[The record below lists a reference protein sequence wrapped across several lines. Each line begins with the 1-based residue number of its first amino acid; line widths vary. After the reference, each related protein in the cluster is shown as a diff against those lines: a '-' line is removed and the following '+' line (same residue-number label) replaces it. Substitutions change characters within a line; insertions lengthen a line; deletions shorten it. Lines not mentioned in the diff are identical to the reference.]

1 MDVVRAAEM
10 LTLNSSDLNSV
21 KPKSPGGPKSG
32 DIQKTTTIVM
42 SKHTLAPQAD
52 QVSDLVLKLKILERH
67 LMSCALVDF
76 FDIFRGVKIPLLN
89 FTLIA

>member
-1 MDVVRAAEM
+1 M
-10 LTLNSSDLNSV
+10 LTLNSSDTNAI

-52 QVSDLVLKLKILERH
+52 QVS
-67 LMSCALVDF
+67 SF
-76 FDIFRGVKIPLLN
+76 FF
-89 FTLIA
+89 LI

>member
-10 LTLNSSDLNSV
+10 LTLNSSETNTV

-52 QVSDLVLKLKILERH
+52 QVSLLSLIKKVEKLIYAVRCFSRFH
-67 LMSCALVDF
+67 LFIIYNF
-76 FDIFRGVKIPLLN
+76 FIITIVV
-89 FTLIA
+89 

>member
-1 MDVVRAAEM
+1 LDVVRAAEM
-10 LTLNSSDLNSV
+10 LTLNSTDSNSM

-52 QVSDLVLKLKILERH
+52 QVSVQMLRYKKYI
-67 LMSCALVDF
+67 
-76 FDIFRGVKIPLLN
+76 
-89 FTLIA
+89 

>member
-1 MDVVRAAEM
+1 MDFIYQLDFQVLDVVRAAEM
-10 LTLNSSDLNSV
+10 LTLNSTDSNSI

-52 QVSDLVLKLKILERH
+52 QVSVQKITYKKY
-67 LMSCALVDF
+67 
-76 FDIFRGVKIPLLN
+76 I
-89 FTLIA
+89 

>member
-1 MDVVRAAEM
+1 MYHFKVLDVVRAAEM
-10 LTLNSSDLNSV
+10 LTLNSTESNTI

-52 QVSDLVLKLKILERH
+52 QVSAHK
-67 LMSCALVDF
+67 F
-76 FDIFRGVKIPLLN
+76 
-89 FTLIA
+89 LI

>member
-1 MDVVRAAEM
+1 VRAAEM
-10 LTLNSSDLNSV
+10 LTLNSADLNSV

-52 QVSDLVLKLKILERH
+52 QVSVRI
-67 LMSCALVDF
+67 F
-76 FDIFRGVKIPLLN
+76 F
-89 FTLIA
+89 

>member
-1 MDVVRAAEM
+1 VRAAEM
-10 LTLNSSDLNSV
+10 LTLNSTESNSI

-52 QVSDLVLKLKILERH
+52 QVSVHSFTDIKSIFDAVMCFSRIL
-67 LMSCALVDF
+67 
-76 FDIFRGVKIPLLN
+76 
-89 FTLIA
+89 

>member
-1 MDVVRAAEM
+1 M
-10 LTLNSSDLNSV
+10 LTLNSADLNSV

-52 QVSDLVLKLKILERH
+52 QVSVRI
-67 LMSCALVDF
+67 F
-76 FDIFRGVKIPLLN
+76 F
-89 FTLIA
+89 